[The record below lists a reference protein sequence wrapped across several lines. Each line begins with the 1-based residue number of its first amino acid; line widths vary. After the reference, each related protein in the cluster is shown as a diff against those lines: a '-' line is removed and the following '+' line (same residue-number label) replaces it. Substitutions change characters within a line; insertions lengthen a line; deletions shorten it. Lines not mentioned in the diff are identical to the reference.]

1 MRHELVNGLFF
12 ETTLTR
18 DLHDNLIARANHRIT
33 LRLHSFMNK
42 PNRSANDFVV
52 IAINDKTE
60 GKDELCAPNETQI
73 IDFVSALWKED
84 PLTEAL
90 AISKL
95 HQILKGK
102 HPRWTFSEKRLKNAM
117 RMSGLLVSADQELFV
132 YSDRIKSFITPNS
145 QIPDSVEIKMTKDRG
160 NGVYAKTMIKKGDL
174 IWQEAPLFLI
184 PPLAHASLISFGK
197 ACTYCGGS
205 TNDIS
210 RSKAGISVLKGL
222 DCNWCQDVWC
232 SPHCKKANA
241 ALHPFLKHPSQ
252 NRQLSRK
259 FINLSAFFELVHFCV
274 QNQWSSL
281 HAVTLIHANTLLD
294 KAHGK
299 GVIFESMASVSQL
312 VRYQAAKSSAGAF
325 DPLHGG
331 ISHDLYDQEALWREG
346 YLKFCEVFP
355 AMDDIQMISFQEFLL
370 LLGRYSL
377 NAFDSSIYQLQSQ
390 LNHDCSP
397 NVEVLT
403 SLKRFEGI
411 SVVAAQ
417 DIPSGLELTMAYVNL
432 CHTVQQRRRELRVNW
447 GFLCNCRKCEAD
459 LKIQQRRKSSSGSF
473 SDDRHD
479 LQAFLRST
487 LEPSEAIEFELG
499 MPTDFNGQRRKSV
512 RFDDKVIKVT

>member
-1 MRHELVNGLFF
+1 MSN
-12 ETTLTR
+12 T
-18 DLHDNLIARANHRIT
+18 NI
-33 LRLHSFMNK
+33 
-42 PNRSANDFVV
+42 PANDFVV
-52 IAINDKTE
+52 IAINDIND

-73 IDFVSALWKED
+73 IGFVSALWKED
-84 PLTEAL
+84 PLTESL

-102 HPRWTFSEKRLKNAM
+102 HPRWIFSEKRLKSAM

-132 YSDRIKSFITPNS
+132 YSDRIKSVLTPNS
-145 QIPDSVEIKMTKDRG
+145 QKPESVEIKMTKDRG
-160 NGVYAKTMIKKGDL
+160 KGVYAKTMIKKGDL
-174 IWQEAPLFLI
+174 IWREAPLFLI
-184 PPLAHASLISFGK
+184 PPLAHASLISCGK

-241 ALHPFLKHPSQ
+241 AVHPFLKHPSQ
-252 NRQLSRK
+252 NSLLSK
-259 FINLSAFFELVHFCV
+259 KHINLSAFFDLVHFCV

-281 HAVTLIHANTLLD
+281 YAVTLIHANTLLD
-294 KAHGK
+294 KSHHR

-325 DPLHGG
+325 DPLYGG
-331 ISHDLYDQEALWREG
+331 TSCDLEDQEALWREG
-346 YLKFCEVFP
+346 YSRFCEVFP
-355 AMDDIQMISFQEFLL
+355 AMNDIHMISFEKFLL

-377 NAFDSSIYQLQSQ
+377 NAFDSSIYQLQSH

-397 NVEVLT
+397 NVKIVT
-403 SLKRFEGI
+403 QLKRFEGI

-417 DIPSGLELTMAYVNL
+417 DIPLGLELTMAYVNL
-432 CHTVQQRRRELRVNW
+432 CHTVQQRRRELRANW
-447 GFLCNCRKCEAD
+447 GFLCNCQKCVAD
-459 LKIQQRRKSSSGSF
+459 LKSQQRRKSSSGSF
-473 SDDRHD
+473 SNNRHD

-487 LEPSEAIEFELG
+487 LESSEAIEFELDL
-499 MPTDFNGQRRKSV
+499 PTDFNGQRRKSV